1 MKKLLIAA
9 MVFLS
14 VGCATKPVV
23 SSYECTS
30 DCRTEIVNM
39 KSYTSK
45 FAGYTITST
54 DKDSFSATTSS
65 ADNYNYRSG
74 SVSNGYVN
82 VWVEDGQVNIEAV
95 NNGTPDKDMTIAL
108 EGARTHDWPTEVVH
122 PTERVVID
130 ETRSYVQALFLNNRS
145 R

>member
-65 ADNYNYRSG
+65 ADNFNFRSG

-82 VWVEDGQVNIEAV
+82 VWVENNRMNIEAV
-95 NNGTPDKDMTIAL
+95 NNAGHDSDMTIAL
-108 EGARTHDWPTEVVH
+108 EGARTHDWPSEVVH
-122 PTERVVID
+122 PTETVVID
-130 ETRSYVQALFLNNRS
+130 ETRLYVPRLFLNNRD